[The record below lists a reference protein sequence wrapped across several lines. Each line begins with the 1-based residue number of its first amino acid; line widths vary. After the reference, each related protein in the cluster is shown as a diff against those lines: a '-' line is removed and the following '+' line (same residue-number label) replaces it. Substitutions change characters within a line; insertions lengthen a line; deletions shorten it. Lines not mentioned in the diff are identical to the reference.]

1 MSKKLKALSIS
12 TAAVMTLSL
21 CGCMSMDDGHYQNDG
36 GVGTGVTD
44 ESRPQPSISTTPAS
58 GIPEVTAETAPSLG
72 TSAPETSA
80 VPTESEPMPESVSDI
95 SDVIEPL
102 ASVSPERDYSALDTE
117 AHGYGQGVRFDDLN
131 RPKGAVEFNN
141 SYSDYNA
148 TAINNAEEKV
158 ITLTF
163 DQGYENGFTPI
174 ILDTLKEKGV
184 KAIFFVVGDYAEWQ
198 PELVERMI
206 DEGHVI
212 GSHSV
217 NHYSMP
223 ELSPVQAKEE
233 ILGLHDYVLKHFG
246 IQMTLFRPPKGEYSE
261 QSLAVTQD
269 LGYKTVLWSFAYA
282 DWDTKNQ
289 PDRQASL
296 NKLIERAHPGAVYL
310 LHSVSETNANI
321 LGDFIDAMIADGYSF
336 NTEIK

>member
-1 MSKKLKALSIS
+1 MSKRLKILSVS

-21 CGCMSMDDGHYQNDG
+21 CGCMSREDSHYQNDG
-36 GVGTGVTD
+36 GIGTGVTD
-44 ESRPQPSISTTPAS
+44 ESRPQPSVSTTPAAP
-58 GIPEVTAETAPSLG
+58 IPEVTAETAPSSE
-72 TSAPETSA
+72 TTAPE
-80 VPTESEPMPESVSDI
+80 ESSTLPEKGSELESVSDI

-102 ASVSPERDYSALDTE
+102 AVMAERDYSALDAE
-117 AHGYGQGVRFDDLN
+117 AHGYGQGVRFDELN

-141 SYSDYNA
+141 SYSQYNA
-148 TAINNAEEKV
+148 TAINNTEEKV

-163 DQGYENGFTPI
+163 DQGYENGFTPM

-184 KAIFFVVGDYAEWQ
+184 SAIFFVVGDYAERQ
-198 PELVERMI
+198 PELVERMR

-217 NHYSMP
+217 HHYSMP
-223 ELSPVQAKEE
+223 ELSPAEAKDE
-233 ILGLHDYVLKHFG
+233 IMGLHDYVLTHFG
-246 IQMTLFRPPKGEYSE
+246 VQMSLFRPPKGEYSE
-261 QSLAVTQD
+261 RSLCTTSD

-296 NKLIERAHPGAVYL
+296 DKLIERAHPGAIYL

-321 LGDFIDAMIADGYSF
+321 LGDFIDEMLAQGYSF
-336 NTEIK
+336 TTDVR

>member
-1 MSKKLKALSIS
+1 MSKKLRMLSIS

-21 CGCMSMDDGHYQNDG
+21 CGCMSLEDSRYENDG
-36 GVGTGVTD
+36 SVGTGVTD
-44 ESRPQPSISTTPAS
+44 EARPEPTVSTTPAVPL
-58 GIPEVTAETAPSLG
+58 PEVTAETAPSMD
-72 TSAPETSA
+72 TSAPETSDIL
-80 VPTESEPMPESVSDI
+80 PDNERTPESVSDI

-102 ASVSPERDYSALDTE
+102 NFVAAERDYSALDTE
-117 AHGYGQGVRFDDLN
+117 AHGYGQGVRFDELN
-131 RPKGAVEFNN
+131 RPKGAVEFTTD
-141 SYSDYNA
+141 YCEYNA
-148 TAINNAEEKV
+148 SAINPTEEKV

-163 DQGYENGFTPI
+163 DQGYENGFTTM

-184 KAIFFVVGDYAEWQ
+184 KAIFFVVGDYAERQ
-198 PELVERMI
+198 PELVERMR

-233 ILGLHDYVLKHFG
+233 IMGLHDYVLEHFG
-246 IQMTLFRPPKGEYSE
+246 VQMTLFRPPKGEYSE
-261 QSLAVTQD
+261 QSLAVTSD

-282 DWDTKNQ
+282 DWDTHNQ

-296 NKLIERAHPGAVYL
+296 QKLIERAHSGAIYL

-321 LGDFIDAMIADGYSF
+321 LGDFIDEMLAQGYSF
-336 NTEIK
+336 STEIK

>member
-1 MSKKLKALSIS
+1 MSRKLKILSIS

-21 CGCMSMDDGHYQNDG
+21 CGCMSEEDGHYEDNG
-36 GVGTGVTD
+36 SVGTGVTD
-44 ESRPQPSISTTPAS
+44 ESRPEPTISTTSAEP
-58 GIPEVTAETAPSLG
+58 IPEVTAETAPSSVS
-72 TSAPETSA
+72 TAPQ
-80 VPTESEPMPESVSDI
+80 ESSTLPENEPKPESVSDI

-102 ASVSPERDYSALDTE
+102 AAMSQQRDYSALDAE
-117 AHGYGQGVRFDDLN
+117 AHGYGQGVRFDELN

-141 SYSDYNA
+141 SYSQYNA
-148 TAINNAEEKV
+148 TAINNTEEKV

-184 KAIFFVVGDYAEWQ
+184 SAIFFVVGDYAERQ
-198 PELVERMI
+198 PELVERMR

-217 NHYSMP
+217 HHYSMP
-223 ELSPVQAKEE
+223 ELSPAEAKDE
-233 ILGLHDYVLKHFG
+233 IMGLHDYVLEHFG
-246 IQMTLFRPPKGEYSE
+246 VQMTLFRPPKGEYSE
-261 QSLAVTQD
+261 RSLSVTAD
-269 LGYKTVLWSFAYA
+269 VGYKTVLWSFAYA

-296 NKLIERAHPGAVYL
+296 NKLVERAHPGAIYL

-321 LGDFIDAMIADGYSF
+321 LGDFIDEMLAQGYSF
-336 NTEIK
+336 TTEVK